1 MIKKDLTKTFID
13 EIYSTSPKK
22 NYPTNKIVYNRID
35 EIWSIDLADFSDY
48 KTSNN
53 KGFRYIF
60 IIIDNFSKCL
70 WAIPLKNK
78 YSQTITNEFSNILTK
93 SKRKPIKIESDR
105 GSEFY
110 NSIFQK
116 FLKSK
121 NIHHYSRFTDKGPSI
136 AERVIRTVRN
146 LLKKP
151 VFEKGNA
158 DWLTELPSVIKQYN
172 NTVHHSTKMK
182 PIDASKK
189 SNEKIV
195 YSNLQDKR
203 KILIPKYKLGQ
214 LVRVSDIRRVFSKG
228 DSTNFSYKLYTIT
241 EVIHDTI
248 PSYRINYLPERY
260 NENLLLPTKLTLE
273 ENNQVMKKL
282 NLIQ

>member
-1 MIKKDLTKTFID
+1 MTKKDLTKVFID
-13 EIYSTSPKK
+13 EIYSKPPKR
-22 NYPTNKIVYNRID
+22 NYPTNKIVYNNID
-35 EIWSIDLADFSDY
+35 EIWSTDLADMIDY

-53 KGFRYIF
+53 KGYRYIL
-60 IIIDNFSKCL
+60 IVIDNFSKSL

-105 GSEFY
+105 GTEFY
-110 NSIFQK
+110 NSIFQN

-121 NIHHYSRFTDKGPSI
+121 NLQHYSRYTDKGPSI
-136 AERVIRTVRN
+136 AERVIRTIRN

-158 DWLTELPSVIKQYN
+158 DWISELPSVVNKYN
-172 NTVHHSTKMK
+172 NTIHSSTKMT
-182 PIDASKK
+182 PNQASKK
-189 SNEKIV
+189 SNERKV

-203 KILIPKYKLGQ
+203 RKLNPKYKLGD
-214 LVRVSDIRRVFSKG
+214 LVRTADIKRVFSKG
-228 DSTNFSYKLYTIT
+228 DSTNYSYKLYTIT
-241 EVIHDTI
+241 ENIHDII
-248 PSYRINYLPERY
+248 PSYRIDYLPERY

-273 ENNQVMKKL
+273 QNNQVMKEL